1 MVVHL
6 LRDLERLKKEIL
18 MLGAMV
24 EEATQKA
31 LLTVTEGRTD
41 LCDEVIT
48 GDREVDEREIQL
60 EDECLKVLALHQPVA
75 QDLRFVLVV
84 LKINNDLERVADL
97 ARNIAARG
105 RDLKLLPR
113 VAVPAEIHAM
123 AESAQRMLRDSL
135 KAAVVSDTEL
145 ARRVLGDDDEVDRL
159 HERIFEVVKDE
170 IRSDTK
176 LIDPLI
182 QLLSV
187 SRYVERIADLATNI
201 AEEVVFMVEG
211 EIIRH
216 QQHAQ
221 PDQD

>member
-41 LCDEVIT
+41 LCDEVIA

-97 ARNIAARG
+97 ARNIAERG

-123 AESAQRMLRDSL
+123 AERAQRMLRDSL
-135 KAAVVSDTEL
+135 KAAVASDTEL
-145 ARRVLGDDDEVDRL
+145 ARQVLGDDDEVDRL
-159 HERIFEVVKDE
+159 HERIFEVVKDA